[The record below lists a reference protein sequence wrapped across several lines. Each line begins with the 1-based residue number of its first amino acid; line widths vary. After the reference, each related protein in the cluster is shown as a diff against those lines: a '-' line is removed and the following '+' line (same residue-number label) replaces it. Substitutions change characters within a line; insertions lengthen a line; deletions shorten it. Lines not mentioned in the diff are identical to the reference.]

1 MKTLILSLALCLAA
15 GAQTEV
21 RRAIA
26 LPSYKDLKYPP
37 LPPLKVPDPTEIT
50 LSNGMKVLLLEDHEL
65 PLISGAALI
74 HTGNLFDPPNKKG
87 LAGITGEVL
96 RSGGTKART
105 GDQLDQDLE
114 NVAASIESQIGETN
128 GTLSF
133 SCLKEN
139 TDQVLAIF
147 RDLLSSPEFRQDKVD
162 LAKTQS
168 RSEISRRNDD
178 PDGIAQREFS
188 DIVYGRNTP
197 YGWMIEYADIDNI
210 QRQDLIDFYHR
221 YYFPANITMEVIG
234 DFSISD
240 MKAKIEQLFGAWNY
254 TQPAVPAFPKVEEKP
269 APGMYLASKE
279 DTTQTFFHVGELGGE
294 LREKDYPA
302 LEVAAEILGGG
313 FSSRLFQ
320 NVRTK
325 HGWAY
330 NISANWAANYDH
342 PGTFDISGST
352 QSAHTVDTL
361 KAIDEELEKI
371 RTTEVADEELQT
383 AKDTVLNGFV
393 FNFDRPSKTINRL
406 MIYQYYGYPK
416 DFIFQYQKAIAAVTK
431 ADVLRVAQQHFQ
443 PKNLSYVAVGNPK
456 DFGTP
461 LTSLGMK
468 VEPID
473 LTIPEPK
480 QQAAQAD
487 PASQAK
493 GKAALER
500 VQQALGGAD
509 KLAATGTGFAVSF
522 GGHILTNAHVVST
535 CGTVTARIGG
545 VELPTQVVSLDA
557 QNDLALLKVQ
567 STFGTV
573 LSLRDGARVQLGEA
587 VAVFG
592 YPLQGV
598 ISTSLN
604 MTTGNISALAGL
616 GDDARSLQFTAPV
629 QPGSS
634 GGPLVDVSGNVVG
647 IVTSKLSALWAA
659 KNIGDVPENVNFAL
673 KTSVIRDFLE
683 SRGVNYQTKG
693 LGEAIP
699 TTALPNIVSGAVFP
713 LQCIGPTDTESQA
726 AQADPASLTKGKTA
740 LERVQQALGGADKLA
755 AVKDL
760 QFHADL
766 EVFTPGAS
774 MKVKQTNSFI
784 APSTVR
790 QDNELPFLKQSVYS
804 DGTSGWIASMQGFGP
819 APAPVMKQIRGEAFR
834 WIVTLALSD
843 RDADRTE
850 NQGADGVLEISSKDG
865 DSVRITVD
873 EKTGLPAKLAYQQSP
888 AEGGAAVEEIYS
900 DWRDV
905 DGLHLPFQWSVMQG
919 GKKFAGVAVQD
930 YKINSGLT
938 AETLGQRPAITPP
951 MVAKPAA
958 PNPSATH
965 PPAPPQ

>member
-1 MKTLILSLALCLAA
+1 MKTLLFALILCMPA

-21 RRAIA
+21 RRAIV

-37 LPPLKVPDPTEIT
+37 LPPLQVPDPTEIT
-50 LSNGMKVLLLEDHEL
+50 LSNGLKVLLLENHEL

-74 HTGNLFDPPNKKG
+74 RTGNLFDPPDKRG

-139 TDQVLAIF
+139 TDLVLALF

-178 PDGIAQREFS
+178 PDGIAEREFS

-197 YGWMIEYADIDNI
+197 YGWSIEYADIDNI
-210 QRQDLIDFYHR
+210 NRQDLIDFYRR
-221 YYFPANITMEVIG
+221 YYFPANITLEIIG
-234 DFSISD
+234 DFSTAE
-240 MKAKIEQLFGAWNY
+240 MKTKLDQVLGSWKYA
-254 TQPAVPAFPKVEEKP
+254 QPAVPAFPKVENKAE
-269 APGMYLASKE
+269 PGVFLASKD

-294 LREKDYPA
+294 LRDKDYPA
-302 LEVAAEILGGG
+302 LEVASEILGGG
-313 FSSRLFQ
+313 FSSRLFRS
-320 NVRTK
+320 VRTK

-342 PGTFDISGST
+342 PGTFVISGST

-361 KAIDEELEKI
+361 KAIGEELEKI
-371 RTTEVADEELQT
+371 RAAEVSDDELQT

-416 DFIFQYQKAIAAVTK
+416 DFIFQYQKAIAGVTK
-431 ADVLRVAQQHFQ
+431 ADVLRVAQQYFQ

-461 LTSLGMK
+461 LASLGMK
-468 VEPID
+468 VEPLD

-480 QQAAQAD
+480 QTSAQAD

-493 GKAALER
+493 GKALLQR

-509 KLAATGTGFAVSF
+509 KLT
-522 GGHILTNAHVVST
+522 
-535 CGTVTARIGG
+535 
-545 VELPTQVVSLDA
+545 
-557 QNDLALLKVQ
+557 
-567 STFGTV
+567 
-573 LSLRDGARVQLGEA
+573 
-587 VAVFG
+587 
-592 YPLQGV
+592 
-598 ISTSLN
+598 
-604 MTTGNISALAGL
+604 
-616 GDDARSLQFTAPV
+616 
-629 QPGSS
+629 
-634 GGPLVDVSGNVVG
+634 
-647 IVTSKLSALWAA
+647 
-659 KNIGDVPENVNFAL
+659 
-673 KTSVIRDFLE
+673 
-683 SRGVNYQTKG
+683 
-693 LGEAIP
+693 
-699 TTALPNIVSGAVFP
+699 
-713 LQCIGPTDTESQA
+713 
-726 AQADPASLTKGKTA
+726 
-740 LERVQQALGGADKLA
+740 

-774 MKVKQTNSFI
+774 MKVKQTNSYI
-784 APSTVR
+784 APSTIR
-790 QDNELPFLKQSVYS
+790 QDNELPFMKQSVYS
-804 DGTSGWIASMQGFGP
+804 DGTSGWLAGMQGVRNLTP
-819 APAPVMKQIRGEAFR
+819 PVLKQIQGEAFR
-834 WIVTLALSD
+834 QIASLALSD
-843 RDADRTE
+843 RDAGRTVS
-850 NQGADGVLEISSKDG
+850 QSADGTLEISSKEG
-865 DSVRITVD
+865 ESVRMTVD

-888 AEGGAAVEEIYS
+888 AEGGNAVEEIFS

-905 DGLHLPFQWSVMQG
+905 DGLRLPFQWSVMQG
-919 GKKFAGVAVQD
+919 GKKFASATIQD

-938 AETLGQRPAITPP
+938 VDALG
-951 MVAKPAA
+951 AKPAPAA
-958 PNPSATH
+958 PPGPPK
-965 PPAPPQ
+965 PPAPPK

>member
-1 MKTLILSLALCLAA
+1 MKTLVLSLVLCMAA

-21 RRAIA
+21 RHAIV

-74 HTGNLFDPPNKKG
+74 RTGNLFDPPDKRG

-96 RSGGTKART
+96 RSGGTKTRT

-139 TDQVLAIF
+139 TDQVLALF
-147 RDLLSSPEFRQDKVD
+147 RDLLTGPEFRQDKVD
-162 LAKTQS
+162 LSKTQS

-178 PDGIAQREFS
+178 PGGIAEREFS

-197 YGWMIEYADIDNI
+197 YGWSIEYADIDNI
-210 QRQDLIDFYHR
+210 QRDDLIRFYHR
-221 YYFPANITMEVIG
+221 YYFPANITMEIIG
-234 DFSISD
+234 DFSTAD
-240 MKAKIEQLFGAWNY
+240 MKGKLEQVLGSWQY
-254 TQPAVPAFPKVEEKP
+254 TQPAIPAFPKVEEKA
-269 APGMYLASKE
+269 APGVYLASKD

-294 LREKDYPA
+294 LRDKDYPA
-302 LEVAAEILGGG
+302 LEVAGEILGGG

-320 NVRTK
+320 SVRTK

-342 PGTFDISGST
+342 LGTFQISGST

-361 KAIDEELEKI
+361 KAIGDELEKI
-371 RTTEVADEELQT
+371 RTTEVSDEELQT

-461 LTSLGMK
+461 LASLGRK

-480 QQAAQAD
+480 PEAAQAN
-487 PASQAK
+487 PASLAK
-493 GKAALER
+493 GKALLQR
-500 VQQALGGAD
+500 VQQ
-509 KLAATGTGFAVSF
+509 S
-522 GGHILTNAHVVST
+522 
-535 CGTVTARIGG
+535 
-545 VELPTQVVSLDA
+545 
-557 QNDLALLKVQ
+557 
-567 STFGTV
+567 
-573 LSLRDGARVQLGEA
+573 
-587 VAVFG
+587 
-592 YPLQGV
+592 
-598 ISTSLN
+598 
-604 MTTGNISALAGL
+604 
-616 GDDARSLQFTAPV
+616 
-629 QPGSS
+629 
-634 GGPLVDVSGNVVG
+634 
-647 IVTSKLSALWAA
+647 
-659 KNIGDVPENVNFAL
+659 
-673 KTSVIRDFLE
+673 
-683 SRGVNYQTKG
+683 
-693 LGEAIP
+693 
-699 TTALPNIVSGAVFP
+699 
-713 LQCIGPTDTESQA
+713 
-726 AQADPASLTKGKTA
+726 
-740 LERVQQALGGADKLA
+740 LGGADKLA

-760 QFHADL
+760 QFHANL
-766 EVFTPGAS
+766 EIFTPGAS
-774 MKVKQTNSFI
+774 MKVKQTTSFI

-804 DGTSGWIASMQGFGP
+804 DGTSGWLSGMQGVQNLTP
-819 APAPVMKQIRGEAFR
+819 PVLKQIHGEAFR
-834 WIVTLALSD
+834 QIAGLALSD
-843 RDADRTE
+843 RDADRAVSE
-850 NQGADGVLEISSKDG
+850 VADGVLEISSKDG
-865 DSVRITVD
+865 ESVRVTVD
-873 EKTGLPAKLAYQQSP
+873 QKTGVPEKLAYKQSP
-888 AEGGAAVEEIYS
+888 AEGGSEVEETFS

-905 DGLHLPFQWSVMQG
+905 DGVRLPFQWSIMQG
-919 GKKFAGVAVQD
+919 GKKFAGATVQD

-938 AETLGQRPAITPP
+938 AETLGQKPANTKPQFAVP
-951 MVAKPAA
+951 AGAKP
-958 PNPSATH
+958 PEPK
-965 PPAPPQ
+965 P